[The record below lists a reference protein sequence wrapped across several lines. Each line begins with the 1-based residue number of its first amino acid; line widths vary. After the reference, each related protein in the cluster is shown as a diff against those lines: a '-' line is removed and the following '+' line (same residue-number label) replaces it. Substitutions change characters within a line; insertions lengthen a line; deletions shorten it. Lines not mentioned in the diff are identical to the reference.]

1 MGESRVHASCR
12 DVAPRDDGAA
22 APPGREKH
30 EDFPAPRREP
40 TTRSRVTGCGN
51 PQQRMRA
58 AARRRAAHATST
70 SKEKSS
76 IESRATCVQAG
87 VDTTACDPFA
97 PGARIGPYHLLREIG
112 RGGMGRVLLARDTAT
127 GDREVA
133 FKVLLADTT
142 HRPLLEARFQR
153 EIRNLA
159 RLRHPGIVTI
169 FCAGSFA
176 GHPYLVMDHLAG
188 RDLREYLAEVAGLP
202 ERERVARVTKVLA
215 GVARAVEHAHA
226 SGVVHRDIKPSNVR
240 VTRPDDAPVLLDF
253 GISKCLDDLGLT
265 GIEMP
270 GTALYMAPE
279 QVDVRLRASEHLID
293 VWALGVTL
301 YVALTGHAPFEG
313 DSALALSHDVLHAEP
328 VPPSRINPEI
338 SPALETAVLGCLAK
352 DARERIP
359 TAGALATL
367 LDAAVDSP
375 VLTAAPGTGTS
386 SITCAR
392 DAIVADPAQATR
404 VAAEAPT
411 IALAAYD
418 AAGAATVLAS
428 GDASGEWSA
437 WPVAPEPR
445 RSRRDVVARVALALA
460 CLVLLAVTRD
470 LRIAPHTRTAD
481 AAAVGRAGRDDG
493 RGLADDPSLRRMLAD
508 DDRLARSVLL
518 YTSDV
523 DGPSRRALLAALRAL
538 RQGRTEAA
546 LPALR
551 SFTRD
556 NPRSTLAPVARF
568 WIATALLASGRA
580 REARDAYEEIL
591 VTTPRS
597 SVAPRALLLEASA
610 ARTLGDRAAHD
621 RLLARLAADYPGT
634 DAARAA
640 AQPLPLA

>member
-1 MGESRVHASCR
+1 MGESREHASCR
-12 DVAPRDDGAA
+12 DDDLRGASAA
-22 APPGREKH
+22 ALPGHGEH
-30 EDFPAPRREP
+30 EAFPAAPAER
-40 TTRSRVTGCGN
+40 TTRTRVGCCGN
-51 PQQRMRA
+51 PQRRMRS
-58 AARRRAAHATST
+58 AARWRAAST
-70 SKEKSS
+70 KSIGKEKSS
-76 IESRATCVQAG
+76 IESSATCVQAG
-87 VDTTACDPFA
+87 VDTTSCDPFA
-97 PGARIGPYHLLREIG
+97 PGARIGPYHLIREIG

-127 GDREVA
+127 GDREIA

-188 RDLREYLAEVAGLP
+188 RDLREFLVEVAGLP
-202 ERERVARVTKVLA
+202 EPERLARITTVLA
-215 GVARAVEHAHA
+215 DVARAVEHAHA

-240 VTRPDDAPVLLDF
+240 VTSPDDVPVLLDF

-301 YVALTGHAPFEG
+301 YVALTGRAPFEG
-313 DSALALSHDVLHAEP
+313 DSPLALSHDVLHAEP
-328 VPPSRINPEI
+328 EPPSRINPAI
-338 SPALETAVLGCLAK
+338 SPALEAAVLGCLAK

-359 TAGALATL
+359 SAGALATL
-367 LDAAVDSP
+367 LDAAVERPMRP
-375 VLTAAPGTGTS
+375 VQSGREHDAVVVAEHLSAAAAAAP
-386 SITCAR
+386 
-392 DAIVADPAQATR
+392 
-404 VAAEAPT
+404 EAPT
-411 IALAAYD
+411 VALPADATAIAE
-418 AAGAATVLAS
+418 TVLA
-428 GDASGEWSA
+428 APAWNA
-437 WPVAPEPR
+437 WPVAAEPT
-445 RSRRDVVARVALALA
+445 RSRRDVVARIALALA

-470 LRIAPHTRTAD
+470 LRIAPHARTAD
-481 AAAVGRAGRDDG
+481 AAAVDRSGSGADG
-493 RGLADDPSLRRMLAD
+493 RGLADEPRLRRMLAD

-518 YTSDV
+518 YTADV
-523 DGPSRRALLAALRAL
+523 TGPSRRALLAALRAL
-538 RQGRTEAA
+538 RQGRTAA
-546 LPALR
+546 AVPALQ

-568 WIATALLASGRA
+568 WIATALLAAGRA

-610 ARTLGDRAAHD
+610 ERTLGDRAAHD

-640 AQPLPLA
+640 SQPLPLA